1 MKNYFRIV
9 IVIGI
14 LFVLGLAVFTAIS
27 FSNFATPSI
36 DNDTVVVL
44 NDIAMDVAED
54 MNSVKSSD

>member
-27 FSNFATPSI
+27 FSNFAAPSI

-44 NDIAMDVAED
+44 NDIAMDAA
-54 MNSVKSSD
+54 